1 MSAQIYTISSLLEGQ
16 SYKSRS
22 RKIEGTIVHA
32 EIADEIWYGENTYA
46 YRVRVRPNYSRT
58 DLIRDEFWATLA
70 VRKEN

>member
-32 EIADEIWYGENTYA
+32 EVANDLWYGEDTHA

-58 DLIRDEFWATLA
+58 DLIRYEFWATLA

>member
-32 EIADEIWYGENTYA
+32 EVASDLWYGEDTHA

>member
-32 EIADEIWYGENTYA
+32 EIADEIWYGENTTA